1 MPPDATLDLTFEI
14 LQSAKQGANP
24 GTCMQQGLTANL
36 QIRRMAWTL

>member
-1 MPPDATLDLTFEI
+1 MLPDASLDLTFEI
-14 LQSAKQGANP
+14 LQSAKRGANP